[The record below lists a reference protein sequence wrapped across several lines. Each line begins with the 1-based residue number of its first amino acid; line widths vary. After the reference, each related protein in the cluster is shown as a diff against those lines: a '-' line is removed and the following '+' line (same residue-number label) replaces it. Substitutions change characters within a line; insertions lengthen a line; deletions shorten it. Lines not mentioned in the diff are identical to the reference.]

1 MASRREFLKG
11 SVSAA
16 ALSGCSTLMPTQ
28 AADTLIVNGRIATLD
43 PKNPNAEAIAIR
55 GERIVEVGNPGQLE
69 KYRGPNTRVID
80 AGRRIVRRQQV
91 PQPRRI
97 GVGYGEEHR
106 VHRLTAGRLL
116 HFDQHEAGPGQR
128 SLESLRPRGRVTRE
142 QDMGTD
148 HRVGSQTIRHRRT
161 G

>member
-1 MASRREFLKG
+1 MQPGAQLG
-11 SVSAA
+11 Q
-16 ALSGCSTLMPTQ
+16 MH
-28 AADTLIVNGRIATLD
+28 
-43 PKNPNAEAIAIR
+43 
-55 GERIVEVGNPGQLE
+55 GERQRVVRAGRE
-69 KYRGPNTRVID
+69 RGRGSLRVARRDEHD

-91 PQPRRI
+91 PEPRRI

-106 VHRLTAGRLL
+106 IHRLTAGRLL

-148 HRVGSQTIRHRRT
+148 HLVGSQTVRHRRT

>member
-55 GERIVEVGNPGQLE
+55 GERIVEVGNPGELE

-80 AGRRIVRRQQV
+80 AGRRIVIFSGGGTKGSDAVYDEVRAIRDGGGFGSIIGRNAFQR
-91 PQPRRI
+91 PWDEALDFLGRI
-97 GVGYGEEHR
+97 MAIYEGS
-106 VHRLTAGRLL
+106 
-116 HFDQHEAGPGQR
+116 EA
-128 SLESLRPRGRVTRE
+128 
-142 QDMGTD
+142 
-148 HRVGSQTIRHRRT
+148 
-161 G
+161 

>member
-55 GERIVEVGNPGQLE
+55 GERIVEVGNPGELE

-80 AGRRIVRRQQV
+80 AGRRIVIPGLNDAHTHFIRGGLTYTNEVRWDGVPSLAEGLRRV
-91 PQPRRI
+91 
-97 GVGYGEEHR
+97 
-106 VHRLTAGRLL
+106 
-116 HFDQHEAGPGQR
+116 
-128 SLESLRPRGRVTRE
+128 RE
-142 QDMGTD
+142 QA
-148 HRVGSQTIRHRRT
+148 RRT
-161 G
+161 PAPH